1 VSRILLAWEL
11 GANYGHL
18 LQLAAVAG
26 RLRAAGHEILFA
38 VRDLKGAAELLAP
51 RGFAFTQAPVFERR
65 QRAPAP
71 PVNHAE
77 ILALA
82 GYSDEATARGI
93 VSAWIALARMF
104 RADAIVADHSP
115 GALVGGR
122 VLALPRA
129 QIGTGFEIPP
139 LASPM
144 PSIRPWEQIPDERL
158 RRSERRLLR
167 LVNRILRSFRGREFD
182 SLADWFRTEARIYT
196 TFPELDP
203 FGPRPGESY
212 PGPIYEYESGDP
224 APWPEGGEPR
234 IFAYL
239 RGDVPGA
246 KNILQALSSAPATT
260 LCVVPGIRP
269 AALETLA
276 SGRLKIASRPV
287 QLKSVLPDADL
298 ALVYGG
304 HGVVCAALA
313 AGVPLLVAPHTIEQ
327 YLHARRVQA
336 SGAGALIEKD
346 RSVEAVSARVS
357 QVLRDDGLKAGA
369 RQFAARHA
377 AFDPARAAAD
387 AADIVGTI
395 VRGPLRAVEQE
406 RIPSSVSQVTG
417 FMR

>member
-1 VSRILLAWEL
+1 MPSVSRILLAWEL

-18 LQLAAVAG
+18 LQLAAVAE
-26 RLRAAGHEILFA
+26 RLRAAGHGVLIA
-38 VRDLKGAAELLAP
+38 VRDLTGAAEVLGA
-51 RGFAFTQAPVFERR
+51 RGLTFVQAPIFDRR

-77 ILALA
+77 MLALA
-82 GYSDEATARGI
+82 GYSDEPTARGL
-93 VSAWIALARMF
+93 VSGWVALARMF

-115 GALVGGR
+115 GALVAAR
-122 VLALPRA
+122 VLALPQA

-158 RRSERRLLR
+158 RRSERQLLR
-167 LVNRILRSFRGREFD
+167 RVNRILRSFRSREFD
-182 SLADWFRTEARIYT
+182 TLADWFRTGARTYT

-203 FGPRPGESY
+203 FGPRPGERY
-212 PGPIYEYESGDP
+212 IGPIYEYESGEP
-224 APWPEGGEPR
+224 APWPKGEEPR

-246 KNILQALSSAPATT
+246 ASILKALSTAAART
-260 LCVVPGIRP
+260 LCVLPGKQP
-269 AALETLA
+269 AATKALE
-276 SGRLKIASRPV
+276 SGALKIASRPV

-313 AGVPLLVAPHTIEQ
+313 AGVPLLVAPHTVEQ
-327 YLHARRVQA
+327 YLHARRVEA
-336 SGAGALIEKD
+336 GGAGALIGKD
-346 RSVEAVSARVS
+346 RRVETVLGCITKA
-357 QVLRDDGLKAGA
+357 LRDDGLRAGA

-377 AFDPARAAAD
+377 AFQPARAAAE
-387 AADIVGTI
+387 AAEIIG
-395 VRGPLRAVEQE
+395 AVAGGRRQ
-406 RIPSSVSQVTG
+406 PVPAPVSRETG
-417 FMR
+417 IMR